1 MLMKFAVSKLAILCC
16 AILLVACSGPK
27 TPQEVAQAFWKSVLE
42 NDVGDIVKYS
52 TLTDAK
58 QYDHFSKN
66 WSGYTA
72 TWGKLVIEGE
82 KASVGSRFEISGDKE
97 KETREFTTRL
107 IKRNDQWM
115 VDYASTNEEVQG
127 GVIGNLLG
135 QLSTAGKNLS
145 QQLGEAASGFDIQ
158 LKRMGDELDKLAK
171 SLDSKT
177 KKSVDKFADDLR
189 ERIEELEQS
198 IQKALKDKDKD
209 WSEDDKKVL
218 NEVSN
223 DLKQDKERLSQ
234 PSIEAIASS
243 SKNVGQSQLRLN
255 SLDES
260 GSSDYKKRWRDLTK
274 KFEDSVDDII
284 DELSNEDDK

>member
-1 MLMKFAVSKLAILCC
+1 MKFAVSKLAILCC